1 MLSLTNLTY
10 LYNHLPMRF
19 TFSVQAGERL
29 AILGPSGAGK
39 STLLSL
45 IAGFLPA
52 SSGELRLNGE
62 EHRHSPPAHRPVSML
77 FQENNLFPHLTVAQN
92 IGLGL
97 HPGLKLTH
105 QHKQILQEMAHR
117 VGLEEHLQRLP
128 HQLSGG
134 QRQRAALARCLVR
147 QQPIL
152 LLDEPFSALDPAL
165 RKEMLRL
172 VDDVCAE
179 RNMTLLMVSHSL
191 EDAACIAPRS
201 LLIVD
206 GRVYWDGSTSQ
217 LQQGEVNEATI
228 LGIRRKP
235 AITDGE
241 TLASAGGT
249 ESQ

>member
-19 TFSVQAGERL
+19 TFSAQAGERL

-52 SSGELRLNGE
+52 SSGSLMLAGCD
-62 EHRHSPPAHRPVSML
+62 HRHSPPAQRPVSML

-97 HPGLKLTH
+97 HPGLKLNH
-105 QHKQILQEMAHR
+105 QQKQTLQEITRR
-117 VGLEEHLQRLP
+117 VGLQETLQRLP

-165 RKEMLRL
+165 RKEMLEL

-179 RNMTLLMVSHSL
+179 RNITLLMVSHSI
-191 EDAACIAPRS
+191 EDAAHIAARS

-206 GRVYWDGSTSQ
+206 GRVYWDGNTMQ
-217 LQQGEVNEATI
+217 LLRGEVDEGAI
-228 LGIRRKP
+228 LGINRR
-235 AITDGE
+235 
-241 TLASAGGT
+241 
-249 ESQ
+249 